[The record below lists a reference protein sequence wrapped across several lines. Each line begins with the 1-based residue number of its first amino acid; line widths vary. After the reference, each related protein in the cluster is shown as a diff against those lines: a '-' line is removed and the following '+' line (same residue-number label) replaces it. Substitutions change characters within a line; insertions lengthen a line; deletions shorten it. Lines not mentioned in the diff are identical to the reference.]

1 MCFVLGRTSLTLGC
15 MEQSPYPEAMVHNY
29 PCCVFGVQVE
39 GREEVGE
46 LLGMEG
52 KVDLVIPR
60 GGNALVRS
68 VMDQNQGRIPVL
80 GHTEGVCH
88 VYVDQ
93 HADIGK
99 ATKIG
104 QFPGVGGW
112 LFLPHVLCA
121 GVDGWFLL
129 PQWWMPSVTTLLH
142 AMPWRHCSST
152 LPSSTHPPSRPSSTR

>member
-1 MCFVLGRTSLTLGC
+1 
-15 MEQSPYPEAMVHNY
+15 MED
-29 PCCVFGVQVE
+29 
-39 GREEVGE
+39 REVVGE

-52 KVDLVIPR
+52 RVDLVIPR
-60 GGNALVRS
+60 GSNALVRS

-104 QFPGVGGW
+104 
-112 LFLPHVLCA
+112 
-121 GVDGWFLL
+121 
-129 PQWWMPSVTTLLH
+129 
-142 AMPWRHCSST
+142 
-152 LPSSTHPPSRPSSTR
+152 

>member
-1 MCFVLGRTSLTLGC
+1 M
-15 MEQSPYPEAMVHNY
+15 
-29 PCCVFGVQVE
+29 E

-68 VMDQNQGRIPVL
+68 VMDQTQGHIPVL
-80 GHTEGVCH
+80 GHSEGVCH
-88 VYVDQ
+88 VYVDE

-104 QFPGVGGW
+104 QSQALQLQVV
-112 LFLPHVLCA
+112 VLY
-121 GVDGWFLL
+121 FMFYI
-129 PQWWMPSVTTLLH
+129 QWWMPSVTTLLH
-142 AMPWRHCSST
+142 AMLWRRCSST
-152 LPSSTHPPSRPSSTR
+152 LPCSTHPPFRLSSTL

>member
-1 MCFVLGRTSLTLGC
+1 MV
-15 MEQSPYPEAMVHNY
+15 QSPYPEAMVHNY

-39 GREEVGE
+39 GREEVGD

-112 LFLPHVLCA
+112 LFSTSCSVCRSGWLVLVA
-121 GVDGWFLL
+121 TVVDAKCDY
-129 PQWWMPSVTTLLH
+129 PAACNAMETLLIH
-142 AMPWRHCSST
+142 SALLNTPNLQT
-152 LPSSTHPPSRPSSTR
+152 LINTLKQNQVQLM